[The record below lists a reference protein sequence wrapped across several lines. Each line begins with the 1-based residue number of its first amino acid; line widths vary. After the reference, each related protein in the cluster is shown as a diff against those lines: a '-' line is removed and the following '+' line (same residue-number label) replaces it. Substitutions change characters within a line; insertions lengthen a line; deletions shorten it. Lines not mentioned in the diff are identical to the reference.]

1 MSISVTIHYILIFLE
16 TNTDIFYEE
25 GSAFFSLK
33 CLRVEM
39 SQQKVDKFLIYENDF
54 QRFQCHGIILVHKR
68 NVVYNMENQVPYN
81 ELIAP
86 QPLLEKTLHIPC
98 IYTSSFKKKI
108 FSNCLLFRSV
118 NRSA

>member
-1 MSISVTIHYILIFLE
+1 MKKVVLL
-16 TNTDIFYEE
+16 
-25 GSAFFSLK
+25 FSLK

-68 NVVYNMENQVPYN
+68 NAVYNMENQVPYN

-86 QPLLEKTLHIPC
+86 QLRKDVTYTLYLHALFLNFRIACYFGQLIDLLDFS
-98 IYTSSFKKKI
+98 YFI
-108 FSNCLLFRSV
+108 FHFGTPQKNQSLIL
-118 NRSA
+118 

>member
-1 MSISVTIHYILIFLE
+1 MKKVVL
-16 TNTDIFYEE
+16 
-25 GSAFFSLK
+25 FFSLK

-68 NVVYNMENQVPYN
+68 NAVYNMENQVPYN

-86 QPLLEKTLHIPC
+86 QLLLEKMLHIPC
-98 IYTSSFKKKI
+98 IYTPSF
-108 FSNCLLFRSV
+108 
-118 NRSA
+118 